1 MAALAVWGC
10 LHMESLLRSG
20 PQTERVFYLRL
31 PYMFQR
37 IQLHLQLKTYDYLIV
52 ANKSRIVIS
61 FLFPPHIMLIVLK
74 K

>member
-10 LHMESLLRSG
+10 LHVESLLRSG

-37 IQLHLQLKTYDYLIV
+37 IQLHLQLKTSDYLFV
-52 ANKSRIVIS
+52 TNKSS
-61 FLFPPHIMLIVLK
+61 NLFPVSTTYNVNCP
-74 K
+74 

>member
-37 IQLHLQLKTYDYLIV
+37 IQLHLQLKTSDYLFV
-52 ANKSRIVIS
+52 TNKSS
-61 FLFPPHIMLIVLK
+61 NLFPVSTTYNINCP
-74 K
+74 

>member
-37 IQLHLQLKTYDYLIV
+37 IQLHLQLKTSDYLFV
-52 ANKSRIVIS
+52 TNKSS
-61 FLFPPHIMLIVLK
+61 NLFPVSTTYNVNCP
-74 K
+74 